1 MEAGRKEESMKE
13 FKGICATLLTPFDST
28 DRINHA
34 MLKRQVRFLIQQG
47 IDGFYVCGS
56 TGEAFL
62 LSMEKGKPFWKP
74 YARKT
79 TGKSW

>member
-1 MEAGRKEESMKE
+1 MKE

-47 IDGFYVCGS
+47 IDGFYVCGI

-62 LSMEKGKPFWKP
+62 LSM
-74 YARKT
+74 
-79 TGKSW
+79 

>member
-1 MEAGRKEESMKE
+1 MKE
-13 FKGICATLLTPFDST
+13 FKGICAALLTPFDST

-47 IDGFYVCGS
+47 LM
-56 TGEAFL
+56 AFTSAAAQGRHFCCL
-62 LSMEKGKPFWKP
+62 RKKGKPFWKT